1 MSLTNTGKMKSILET
16 VECSRQ
22 HGGTHCFEGP
32 GDSDRRVL
40 QELEILDEKNYL
52 AGGGEMGRE
61 GTF

>member
-1 MSLTNTGKMKSILET
+1 MKSILET

-52 AGGGEMGRE
+52 GEGEKWAGRGHSRVNNRMP
-61 GTF
+61 